1 MYMDNSDDQQDLF
14 QEIVCQLWKS
24 YESFRN
30 ESQFSTW
37 MYRVAINTAIVFLK
51 KEKRKV
57 DKYEIASENIK
68 EEDDDSHIKESQI
81 DHFYKAQVFG
91 VNNFLKE
98 KGITKEINPN
108 EVVFVLPSQEQL
120 DSLQGLMDE
129 DEYFTFIDN
138 STFYFNQ
145 AKEYCETIH
154 SSIIEINS
162 GEKVVFIAKNGQQFP
177 FTTKD
182 MFWDMIVFN
191 GKTKPEQ
198 IDITNPQDEMIRVYN
213 TEIK

>member
-1 MYMDNSDDQQDLF
+1 LKEKEKEFLNRIESHKGILYKVSKMYMDTADDQQDLF

-81 DHFYKAQVFG
+81 DHFYKAVQKLEKIDKAIIFYQLEGFSHREIGDNLGISEGNARVKL
-91 VNNFLKE
+91 NRAKEKLKE
-98 KGITKEINPN
+98 IIKN
-108 EVVFVLPSQEQL
+108 
-120 DSLQGLMDE
+120 QG
-129 DEYFTFIDN
+129 YGF
-138 STFYFNQ
+138 
-145 AKEYCETIH
+145 
-154 SSIIEINS
+154 
-162 GEKVVFIAKNGQQFP
+162 
-177 FTTKD
+177 
-182 MFWDMIVFN
+182 
-191 GKTKPEQ
+191 
-198 IDITNPQDEMIRVYN
+198 
-213 TEIK
+213 